1 MTLETAKTILIVDD
15 VAPIRRVLE
24 FKLKNKSYRVIIA
37 ENGRQGLDL
46 ISTHQPDAVV
56 TDIMMP
62 EMDGKQLCEKTNG
75 LKQKR
80 PFLTIVVTCRIAQ
93 DEQQWISQMQDTLFM
108 EKPFSPARLVE
119 CIDQYLGI
127 ER

>member
-1 MTLETAKTILIVDD
+1 MAVNKKVLIVDD
-15 VAPIRRVLE
+15 EAPIRRVLE
-24 FKLKNKSYRVIIA
+24 FKLKNSGYQVLIA
-37 ENGRQGLDL
+37 QNGLQGLEL
-46 ISTHQPDAVV
+46 IKTEQPDAVI

-62 EMDGKQLCEKTNG
+62 EMDGQQLCQQSNA
-75 LKQKR
+75 LKRQR

-93 DEQQWISQMQDTLFM
+93 DEQQWINRMQDTLFM

-127 ER
+127 KR

>member
-1 MTLETAKTILIVDD
+1 LEANKKVLIVEDE
-15 VAPIRRVLE
+15 APIRRVLE
-24 FKLKNKSYRVIIA
+24 FKLKNSGYQVLIA
-37 ENGRQGLDL
+37 KNGAQGLEL
-46 ISTHQPDAVV
+46 IKTHQPDAVI

-62 EMDGKQLCEKTNG
+62 EMDGQQLCEQSNA
-75 LKQKR
+75 LKRDR

-93 DEQQWISQMQDTLFM
+93 DEQQWINQLQDTLFM

-127 ER
+127 KR

>member
-1 MTLETAKTILIVDD
+1 MEVNKKVLIVDD
-15 VAPIRRVLE
+15 EAPIRRVLE
-24 FKLKNKSYRVIIA
+24 FKLKNSGYQVLIA
-37 ENGRQGLDL
+37 HNGRQGLEL
-46 ISTHQPDAVV
+46 IKTEQPDAVV

-62 EMDGKQLCEKTNG
+62 ELDGQQLCEQSNA
-75 LKQKR
+75 LKQAR

-93 DEQQWISQMQDTLFM
+93 DEQQWINQLQDTLFM

-127 ER
+127 KR

>member
-1 MTLETAKTILIVDD
+1 MEANKKVLIVEDE
-15 VAPIRRVLE
+15 APIRRVLE
-24 FKLKNKSYRVIIA
+24 FKLKNSGYQVLIA
-37 ENGRQGLDL
+37 KNGAQGLEL
-46 ISTHQPDAVV
+46 IKTHQPDAVI

-62 EMDGKQLCEKTNG
+62 EMDGQQLCEQSNA
-75 LKQKR
+75 LKLNR

-93 DEQQWISQMQDTLFM
+93 DEQQWINQLQDTLFM

-127 ER
+127 KR

>member
-1 MTLETAKTILIVDD
+1 LEVNKKVLIVEDE
-15 VAPIRRVLE
+15 APIRRVLE
-24 FKLKNKSYRVIIA
+24 FKLKNSGYRVLIA
-37 ENGRQGLDL
+37 KNGTQGLDL
-46 ISTHQPDAVV
+46 IKTQQPDAVI

-62 EMDGKQLCEKTNG
+62 EMDGRQLCEQSNV
-75 LKQKR
+75 LKKKR

-93 DEQQWISQMQDTLFM
+93 DEQQWINQMQDTVFM

-127 ER
+127 KR

>member
-1 MTLETAKTILIVDD
+1 LEANKKVLIVDD
-15 VAPIRRVLE
+15 EAPIRRVLE
-24 FKLKNKSYRVIIA
+24 FKLKNSGYQVLIA
-37 ENGRQGLDL
+37 KNGAQGLEL
-46 ISTHQPDAVV
+46 IKTHQPDAVI

-62 EMDGKQLCEKTNG
+62 EMDGQQLCEQSNA
-75 LKQKR
+75 LKHDR

-93 DEQQWISQMQDTLFM
+93 DEQQWINQLQDTLFM

-127 ER
+127 KR

>member
-1 MTLETAKTILIVDD
+1 MEANKKVLIVEDE
-15 VAPIRRVLE
+15 APIRRVLE
-24 FKLKNKSYRVIIA
+24 FKLKNSGYRVLIA
-37 ENGRQGLDL
+37 KNGAQGLEL
-46 ISTHQPDAVV
+46 IKTHQPDAVI

-62 EMDGKQLCEKTNG
+62 EMDGQQLCEQSNA
-75 LKQKR
+75 LKLNR

-93 DEQQWISQMQDTLFM
+93 DEQQWINQLQDTLFM

-127 ER
+127 KR

>member
-1 MTLETAKTILIVDD
+1 LEANKKVLIVDD
-15 VAPIRRVLE
+15 EAPIRRVLE
-24 FKLKNKSYRVIIA
+24 FKLKNSGYRVLIA
-37 ENGRQGLDL
+37 QNGAQGLEL
-46 ISTHQPDAVV
+46 IKTHQPDAVI

-62 EMDGKQLCEKTNG
+62 EMDGQQLCEQSNA
-75 LKQKR
+75 LKQDR

-93 DEQQWISQMQDTLFM
+93 DEQQWISQLQDTLFM

-127 ER
+127 KR

>member
-1 MTLETAKTILIVDD
+1 LEVNKKVLIVDD
-15 VAPIRRVLE
+15 EAPIRRVLE
-24 FKLKNKSYRVIIA
+24 FKLKNSGYQVLIA
-37 ENGRQGLDL
+37 INGAQGLEL
-46 ISTHQPDAVV
+46 IKTHQPDAVI

-62 EMDGKQLCEKTNG
+62 EMDGQQLCEQSNA
-75 LKQKR
+75 LKQER

-93 DEQQWISQMQDTLFM
+93 DEQQWINQLQDTLFM

-127 ER
+127 KR

>member
-1 MTLETAKTILIVDD
+1 MEVNKKVLIVDD
-15 VAPIRRVLE
+15 EAPIRRVLE
-24 FKLKNKSYRVIIA
+24 FKLKNSGYQVLIA
-37 ENGRQGLDL
+37 HNGRQGLEL
-46 ISTHQPDAVV
+46 INTEQPDAVV

-62 EMDGKQLCEKTNG
+62 EMDGQQLCEQSNA

-93 DEQQWISQMQDTLFM
+93 DEQQWINQLQDTLFM

-127 ER
+127 KR

>member
-1 MTLETAKTILIVDD
+1 LEANKKVLIVDD
-15 VAPIRRVLE
+15 EAPIRRVLE
-24 FKLKNKSYRVIIA
+24 FKLKNSGYQVLIA
-37 ENGRQGLDL
+37 KNGAQGLEL
-46 ISTHQPDAVV
+46 IKTHQPDAVI

-62 EMDGKQLCEKTNG
+62 EMDGQQLCEQSNA
-75 LKQKR
+75 LKPNR

-93 DEQQWISQMQDTLFM
+93 DEQQWINQLQDTLFM

-127 ER
+127 KR

>member
-1 MTLETAKTILIVDD
+1 LEVNKKVLIVDD
-15 VAPIRRVLE
+15 EAPIRRVLE
-24 FKLKNKSYRVIIA
+24 FKLKNSGYQVLIA
-37 ENGRQGLDL
+37 QNGAQGLEL
-46 ISTHQPDAVV
+46 IKTHQPDAVI

-62 EMDGKQLCEKTNG
+62 EMDGQQLCEQSNA
-75 LKQKR
+75 LKHDR

-93 DEQQWISQMQDTLFM
+93 DEQQWINQLQDTLFM

-127 ER
+127 KR

>member
-1 MTLETAKTILIVDD
+1 MEVNKKVLIVDD
-15 VAPIRRVLE
+15 EAPIRRVLE
-24 FKLKNKSYRVIIA
+24 FKLKNSGYQVLIA
-37 ENGRQGLDL
+37 HTGRQGLEL
-46 ISTHQPDAVV
+46 INTEQPDAVV

-62 EMDGKQLCEKTNG
+62 ELDGRQLCEQSNA

-93 DEQQWISQMQDTLFM
+93 DEQQWINQLQDTLFM

-127 ER
+127 KR

>member
-1 MTLETAKTILIVDD
+1 METGKTVLIVDD
-15 VAPIRRVLE
+15 EAPIRRVLE
-24 FKLKNKSYRVIIA
+24 FKLKNKGYRVLIA

-46 ISTHQPDAVV
+46 IASHQPDAVV

-62 EMDGKQLCEKTNG
+62 QMDGKQLCEKTNG

-127 ER
+127 KR

>member
-1 MTLETAKTILIVDD
+1 MEVNKKVLIVDD
-15 VAPIRRVLE
+15 EAPIRRVLE
-24 FKLKNKSYRVIIA
+24 FKLKNSGYQVLIA
-37 ENGRQGLDL
+37 QNGAQGLEL
-46 ISTHQPDAVV
+46 IKTEQPDAVV

-62 EMDGKQLCEKTNG
+62 EMDGQQLCEQSNA
-75 LKQKR
+75 LKQQR

-93 DEQQWISQMQDTLFM
+93 DEQQWINQMQDTLFM

-127 ER
+127 KR

>member
-1 MTLETAKTILIVDD
+1 LEIDKKVLIVEDE
-15 VAPIRRVLE
+15 APIRRVLE
-24 FKLKNKSYRVIIA
+24 FKLKNSGYRVLIA
-37 ENGRQGLDL
+37 KNGVQGLEL
-46 ISTHQPDAVV
+46 IKTQQPDAVI

-62 EMDGKQLCEKTNG
+62 EMDGRQLCEQSNMFKE
-75 LKQKR
+75 KR

-93 DEQQWISQMQDTLFM
+93 DEQQWINQMQDTLFM

-127 ER
+127 KR

>member
-1 MTLETAKTILIVDD
+1 LEANKKVLIVDD
-15 VAPIRRVLE
+15 EAPIRRVLE
-24 FKLKNKSYRVIIA
+24 FKLKNKGYQVLIA
-37 ENGRQGLDL
+37 ENGAQGLEL
-46 ISTHQPDAVV
+46 IKAHQPDAVI

-62 EMDGKQLCEKTNG
+62 EMDGQQLCEQTNG
-75 LKQKR
+75 LKQER

-93 DEQQWISQMQDTLFM
+93 DEQQWINQLQDTLFM

-127 ER
+127 KR

>member
-1 MTLETAKTILIVDD
+1 MEVNKKVLIVEDE
-15 VAPIRRVLE
+15 APIRRVLE
-24 FKLKNKSYRVIIA
+24 FKLKNSGYRVLIA
-37 ENGRQGLDL
+37 KNGAQGLEL
-46 ISTHQPDAVV
+46 IKSQQPDAVI

-62 EMDGKQLCEKTNG
+62 EMDGKQLCEQSNE
-75 LKQKR
+75 LKKKR

-93 DEQQWISQMQDTLFM
+93 DEQQWINQMQDTVFM

-127 ER
+127 KR

>member
-1 MTLETAKTILIVDD
+1 MEANKKVLIVDD
-15 VAPIRRVLE
+15 EAPIRRVLE
-24 FKLKNKSYRVIIA
+24 FKLKNSGYQVLIA
-37 ENGRQGLDL
+37 KNGAQGLEL
-46 ISTHQPDAVV
+46 IKTHQPDAVI

-62 EMDGKQLCEKTNG
+62 EMDGQQLCEQSNA
-75 LKQKR
+75 LKQDR

-93 DEQQWISQMQDTLFM
+93 DEQQWINQLQDTLFM

-127 ER
+127 KR